1 MDASKKIVSL
11 NSLYYDAKS
20 PVAFSS
26 GKYFTS
32 YLKKRNLTTEPKSP
46 KDWLQTQRAYTLHR
60 PRRVRF
66 RRNKYNLANIGDFWQ
81 ADLMDLQSL
90 SRKNNGYKYILAV
103 IDCFSK
109 FGWCVP
115 IKKKQPNEIIAGFK
129 IIFEKSGYIPRNLHT
144 DKGGEFVNK
153 SFQDFLECN
162 DVKFFKASDPVTKAS
177 ICERYIR
184 TMKSLIYRYFT
195 YTGTERYCEILQSL
209 VTLYNNRWHRS
220 IRMAPTNVNERN
232 VLQVWENLNKNN
244 YIKIHPLLKCGDYV
258 RLAKPKKVF
267 DKGYKSGWTN
277 EIFVVKKVILH
288 QQPVYK
294 ITDLEG
300 NTITGAFY
308 EPELQKVAYR
318 ADDN

>member
-1 MDASKKIVSL
+1 
-11 NSLYYDAKS
+11 
-20 PVAFSS
+20 
-26 GKYFTS
+26 
-32 YLKKRNLTTEPKSP
+32 
-46 KDWLQTQRAYTLHR
+46 
-60 PRRVRF
+60 
-66 RRNKYNLANIGDFWQ
+66 
-81 ADLMDLQSL
+81 
-90 SRKNNGYKYILAV
+90 
-103 IDCFSK
+103 
-109 FGWCVP
+109 
-115 IKKKQPNEIIAGFK
+115 
-129 IIFEKSGYIPRNLHT
+129 
-144 DKGGEFVNK
+144 
-153 SFQDFLECN
+153 
-162 DVKFFKASDPVTKAS
+162 
-177 ICERYIR
+177 
-184 TMKSLIYRYFT
+184 MKSLIYRYFT

-209 VTLYNNRWHRS
+209 VTLYNNRWHRR